1 VYLLQSRRK
10 MTTQENGA
18 GILNVSAV
26 KDTHNGRIADRLLVG
41 DEGVNGRVGEMH
53 IFRETGCPVLRAG

>member
-1 VYLLQSRRK
+1 M
-10 MTTQENGA
+10 MTKENGA
-18 GILNVSAV
+18 GILNASAV